1 LLQSSQVVKLQLNQ
15 GNNMNEIT
23 LHRDDLETILRLVD
37 TLNPDNGE
45 KLGSGY
51 VTIYSDQSSGIGQ
64 LIDAE
69 VDVELNG
76 LSGKFKQSI
85 VDESSW

>member
-1 LLQSSQVVKLQLNQ
+1 MKQQ
-15 GNNMNEIT
+15 IT

-37 TLNPDNGE
+37 QLNPPDDM
-45 KLGSGY
+45 KLASGY

-76 LSGKFKQSI
+76 LVGKFKQRI

>member
-1 LLQSSQVVKLQLNQ
+1 MTQ
-15 GNNMNEIT
+15 EIT
-23 LHRDDLETILRLVD
+23 LHRDDLEKILTFVD
-37 TLNPDNGE
+37 KLNSPTNVRV
-45 KLGSGY
+45 SAGY

-76 LSGKFKQSI
+76 LYGKFKQRI
-85 VDESSW
+85 VDEGSW

>member
-1 LLQSSQVVKLQLNQ
+1 MTQ
-15 GNNMNEIT
+15 EIT
-23 LHRDDLETILRLVD
+23 LHRDDLEKILKMVDALNPADTLRL
-37 TLNPDNGE
+37 
-45 KLGSGY
+45 SAGY

-76 LSGKFKQSI
+76 QHGKFKQSI

>member
-1 LLQSSQVVKLQLNQ
+1 MTQ
-15 GNNMNEIT
+15 EIT
-23 LHRDDLETILRLVD
+23 LHRDDLEKILKLVD
-37 TLNPDNGE
+37 ALNPADTL
-45 KLGSGY
+45 KLSAGY
-51 VTIYSDQSSGIGQ
+51 VTIYCDNSSGIGQ

-76 LSGKFKQSI
+76 EYGRFKQRI

>member
-1 LLQSSQVVKLQLNQ
+1 
-15 GNNMNEIT
+15 MNEIT

-37 TLNPDNGE
+37 SISPDIEN
-45 KLGSGY
+45 LGTGY
-51 VTIYSDQSSGIGQ
+51 VTIYSQQSSGIGQ

-69 VDVELNG
+69 VDVTVNG
-76 LSGKFKQSI
+76 IRGKFKQSI

>member
-1 LLQSSQVVKLQLNQ
+1 MKQQ
-15 GNNMNEIT
+15 IT

-37 TLNPDNGE
+37 QLNPPDDM
-45 KLGSGY
+45 KLASGY

-69 VDVELNG
+69 VEVELNG
-76 LSGKFKQSI
+76 LVGKFKQRI

>member
-1 LLQSSQVVKLQLNQ
+1 
-15 GNNMNEIT
+15 MMEIT
-23 LHRDDLETILRLVD
+23 LHRDDLEKILKLVD
-37 TLNPDNGE
+37 QLNPDQG
-45 KLGSGY
+45 LRVYGGY
-51 VTIYSDQSSGIGQ
+51 VTIYSEQSSGIGQ

-76 LSGKFKQSI
+76 LFGKFKQSI

>member
-1 LLQSSQVVKLQLNQ
+1 
-15 GNNMNEIT
+15 MNEIT

-37 TLNPDNGE
+37 TLNPAQGE

-51 VTIYSDQSSGIGQ
+51 VTIYSYSSSGIGF

>member
-1 LLQSSQVVKLQLNQ
+1 
-15 GNNMNEIT
+15 MNEIT

-37 TLNPDNGE
+37 SLNPAHGDVQFGP

-69 VDVELNG
+69 IDVDLNG
-76 LSGKFKQSI
+76 IRGKFKQRI
-85 VDESSW
+85 ADELNW

>member
-1 LLQSSQVVKLQLNQ
+1 MQ
-15 GNNMNEIT
+15 EIT
-23 LHRDDLETILRLVD
+23 IHRDDLETIIKLIDELNPTD
-37 TLNPDNGE
+37 TL
-45 KLGSGY
+45 KLSSGY

-69 VDVELNG
+69 VATEING
-76 LSGKFKQSI
+76 IVGKFKQRI

>member
-1 LLQSSQVVKLQLNQ
+1 MEQ
-15 GNNMNEIT
+15 EIT
-23 LHRDDLETILRLVD
+23 IHRDDLEAIIKLVD
-37 TLNPDNGE
+37 AMNPAGTL

-69 VDVELNG
+69 VATEING
-76 LSGKFKQSI
+76 IVGKFKQRI

>member
-1 LLQSSQVVKLQLNQ
+1 
-15 GNNMNEIT
+15 MNEIT
-23 LHRDDLETILRLVD
+23 LHRDDLEAILRLVD
-37 TLNPDNGE
+37 TLNPDIENI
-45 KLGSGY
+45 GSGY

-69 VDVELNG
+69 VDVTVDG
-76 LSGKFKQSI
+76 IRGKFKQSI

>member
-1 LLQSSQVVKLQLNQ
+1 MNQ
-15 GNNMNEIT
+15 IT

-37 TLNPDNGE
+37 SISPDIEN
-45 KLGSGY
+45 LGTGY
-51 VTIYSDQSSGIGQ
+51 VTIYSEQSSGIGQ

-69 VDVELNG
+69 VDVTVNG
-76 LSGKFKQSI
+76 IRGKFKQSI

>member
-1 LLQSSQVVKLQLNQ
+1 MHPRQLRHTIKEEQ
-15 GNNMNEIT
+15 MNEIT

-37 TLNPDNGE
+37 TLNPAQGE

-51 VTIYSDQSSGIGQ
+51 VTIYSYPSSGIGF

-76 LSGKFKQSI
+76 VNGKFKQSI

>member
-1 LLQSSQVVKLQLNQ
+1 
-15 GNNMNEIT
+15 MNEIT

-37 TLNPDNGE
+37 TLNPAHGDVLHGA

-51 VTIYSDQSSGIGQ
+51 VTIYSDTYQSSGIGQ

-76 LSGKFKQSI
+76 IRGKFKQRI
-85 VDESSW
+85 VDESNW

>member
-1 LLQSSQVVKLQLNQ
+1 
-15 GNNMNEIT
+15 MNEIT

-37 TLNPDNGE
+37 QLNPSDT
-45 KLGSGY
+45 LRLSAGY

-69 VDVELNG
+69 VDVDLNG
-76 LSGKFKQSI
+76 LQGKFKQRI
-85 VDESSW
+85 VDEERW